1 MSPVGGLTRNLWG
14 DEVCILKAIG
24 LVGFSDLSCIV
35 VRHLLLSVNSMR
47 TSAGSYTSTSFS
59 ISIYQVRVIRKYGNM
74 DSEVFFFVLGMG

>member
-1 MSPVGGLTRNLWG
+1 MESGGMSPVGGLTRNLWG

-47 TSAGSYTSTSFS
+47 TSAGSHTSTSFS
-59 ISIYQVRVIRKYGNM
+59 ISIYQVCVMLVG
-74 DSEVFFFVLGMG
+74 L